1 MPSDA
6 LFPLSLPLV
15 SLCLS
20 LAYCSEVMQ
29 VHCSWPPLLLLL
41 LLLDEATIDLDLEG
55 EAGVERE
62 LCLVLLR
69 IREWSRLPSCKVK
82 RGTRIIITVGHHHIS
97 NIVPL

>member
-1 MPSDA
+1 MFPSTQRY
-6 LFPLSLPLV
+6 LNNKRKGSCPLLPLSLPLV

-29 VHCSWPPLLLLL
+29 VHCSWPLLL

-69 IREWSRLPSCKVK
+69 IRE
-82 RGTRIIITVGHHHIS
+82 
-97 NIVPL
+97 

>member
-1 MPSDA
+1 MFQLKVHVPIDTKVPHKTVPSEA
-6 LFPLSLPLV
+6 LLPLSLPLA

-29 VHCSWPPLLLLL
+29 VHCSWPLLLL

-69 IREWSRLPSCKVK
+69 MRE
-82 RGTRIIITVGHHHIS
+82 
-97 NIVPL
+97 